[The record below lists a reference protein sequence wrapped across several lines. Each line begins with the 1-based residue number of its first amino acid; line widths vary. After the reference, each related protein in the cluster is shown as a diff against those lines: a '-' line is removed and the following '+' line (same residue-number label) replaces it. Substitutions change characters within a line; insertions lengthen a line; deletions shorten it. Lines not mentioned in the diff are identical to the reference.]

1 MKQLTILYFLILFPL
16 FLQAQKSDYK
26 VYSVAFYNMENL
38 FDTLHDEGK
47 KDYEYLPEG
56 DSKWTSQKYWEKQTN
71 MSTIIAK
78 LGFDVTKQT
87 PLVIGL
93 AEIENRNVLNDLVN
107 TPKLK
112 GENYGIA
119 HIEGPDKRGVDVAL
133 LYKKDLLK
141 VNKVSARDLKIKETY
156 AGDNWEFK
164 SRNQLIVEAELEGE
178 PIVFLVNH
186 WPSRRGESRYREE
199 AGKLQRSIIDSLR
212 KEHPGVKCI
221 TMGDYNDDP
230 TNKSMKKALGAVGD
244 EKSLTEKNYLFNP
257 FYKMYKKGLGT
268 LAYRDSW
275 NLFDQI
281 IFTKEFKNKNEG
293 WFFWKAEICSYPELK
308 NKEGRYKGYPYR
320 TFAGGNYAG
329 GYSDHFPV
337 VIYLLKQANSNS
349 SK

>member
-1 MKQLTILYFLILFPL
+1 MKQLAILLFFIITPL
-16 FLQAQKSDYK
+16 ALQAQKNDYK

-47 KDYEYLPEG
+47 KDYEYLPDG
-56 DSKWTSQKYWEKQTN
+56 DRKWTGQKYWDKQKN

-78 LGFDVTKQT
+78 LGKDVTKKA
-87 PLVIGL
+87 PLAIGL
-93 AEIENRNVLNDLVN
+93 AEIENKNVLNDLIN
-107 TPKLK
+107 TPVLK
-112 GENYGIA
+112 DENYGIA
-119 HIEGPDKRGVDVAL
+119 HIEGPDNRGIDVAL
-133 LYKKDLLK
+133 LYKKDILK
-141 VNKVSARDLKIKETY
+141 INKVSARDLRIKETY

-178 PIVFLVNH
+178 SIVFLVNH
-186 WPSRRGESRYREE
+186 WPSRRSGSSYREA
-199 AGKLQRSIIDSLR
+199 AGKLQRNIIDSLR
-212 KEHPGVKCI
+212 SEHSGIKCI

-230 TNKSMKKALGAVGD
+230 SNKSIKKELGAVGD
-244 EKSLTEKNYLFNP
+244 ISNLTEKAYLYNP

-281 IFTKEFKNKNEG
+281 IFTKEFTAKNKG

-308 NKEGRYKGYPYR
+308 NKEGRYKGYPRR
-320 TFAGGNYAG
+320 TYSG

>member
-1 MKQLTILYFLILFPL
+1 MKQLTILLFFITFPL
-16 FLQAQKSDYK
+16 ILQAQKNDYK

-47 KDYEYLPEG
+47 NDYQYLPDG
-56 DSKWTSQKYWEKQTN
+56 DYKWTGRKYLEKQEK

-78 LGFDVTKQT
+78 LGLDKTKQA
-87 PLVIGL
+87 PLVVGL
-93 AEIENRNVLNDLVN
+93 AEIENRNVLEDLVK
-107 TPKLK
+107 TPSLK

-133 LYKKDLLK
+133 IYKKDLLK
-141 VNKVSARDLKIKETY
+141 VNKVSARDLRIKETY

-178 PIVFLVNH
+178 PLVFLVNH
-186 WPSRRGESRYREE
+186 WPSRRAKSPYREA
-199 AGKLQRSIIDSLR
+199 AGALQRSIIDSLR
-212 KEHPGVKCI
+212 NEHPGIKCI
-221 TMGDYNDDP
+221 TMGDFNDDP
-230 TNKSMKKALGAVGD
+230 TNKSIKNELGAVGD
-244 EKSLTEKNYLFNP
+244 IKNLTEESYLYNP

-268 LAYRDSW
+268 LGYRDSW

-281 IFTKEFKNKNEG
+281 IFTKEFTKVNNG

-308 NKEGRYKGYPYR
+308 NKEGRYKGYPFR
-320 TFAGGNYAG
+320 STSG